1 VSVIVP
7 VYQAEKYLRR
17 CLDSIISQTFTDWEC
32 ILVDDGSTDG
42 SGEICDEYASKDPR
56 FKVVHKNNEG
66 VGSARKAGHEIAKG
80 TYEIHADADDWV
92 DPDWLLA
99 LYQQVEREKAD
110 MAICDYERIFADK
123 SEMCKGG
130 LDTLRNEDLL
140 EGMLNGSVWGVCWN
154 KMVRRDCFER
164 YQINFRPE
172 MTYWEDLYVT
182 CSLIV
187 KGIRITYVPKML
199 YHYDCSLNGNGLT
212 VQHQE
217 SHFHSMRFFID
228 TFYPALSANRYED
241 GWYFLKKEAIH
252 WAFMLGLYYY
262 DFSELYP
269 EIHNRYIKESHQ
281 LAWCS
286 RERYIAWCFQGHQKL
301 GVFFFRL
308 QTILIKIGNIFTPK
322 VIKIG

>member
-1 VSVIVP
+1 VDSIVSVIVP

-17 CLDSIISQTFTDWEC
+17 CLDSIIVQTFTDWEC

-42 SGEICDEYASKDPR
+42 SASICDDYACQDSR
-56 FKVVHKNNEG
+56 FIVVHKNNEG
-66 VGSARKAGHEIAKG
+66 VGSARKTGLETAKG
-80 TYEIHADADDWV
+80 NYVIHADADDWV

-99 LYQQVEREKAD
+99 LYQQIEREKAD
-110 MAICDYERIFADK
+110 MAICDYERIHVDK
-123 SEMCKGG
+123 PERCKGC
-130 LDTLRNEDLL
+130 LDTLKNEDLL

-187 KGIRITYVPKML
+187 KGIHITYIPKML
-199 YHYDCSLNGNGLT
+199 YHYDCSHNGNGLT
-212 VQHQE
+212 VRHQE
-217 SHFHSMRFFID
+217 SHFHSMMTFID
-228 TFYPALSANRYED
+228 AFYPVLSAERYED
-241 GWYFLKKEAIH
+241 GWYFLKKEVIH

-269 EIHNRYIKESHQ
+269 EIHERYIKESHQ
-281 LAWCS
+281 LVWCS
-286 RERYIAWCFQGHQKL
+286 RERYIAWCFQGHQQL
-301 GVFFFRL
+301 GVSLYRL
-308 QTILIKIGNIFTPK
+308 QTALIGLFIPQ
-322 VIKIG
+322 